1 MGIVFDSNLKRLY
14 WYIFAGM
21 KGGPTRIKMVK
32 ILLQKPLNINQ
43 IKTELGMDY
52 KTILHHLEVLK
63 KNNWVTAKGDRYGN
77 LFFTAFTG
85 DEKAAFHEIW
95 AKIREKNFK

>member
-32 ILLQKPLNINQ
+32 LILQKPLNINQ

-52 KTILHHLEVLK
+52 KTIQHHIKVLEENRIIISEDK
-63 KNNWVTAKGDRYGN
+63 KYGTAYFSSP
-77 LFFTAFTG
+77 LFQQNIQIF
-85 DEKAAFHEIW
+85 EEICQ
-95 AKIREKNFK
+95 KVRGE